1 MHAAIGLAMEM
12 YLFAFVMIVLN
23 VAAFGIGMS
32 NERAAS
38 AGVPACGVTRQQRG
52 ISESPGLAALQLRG

>member
-1 MHAAIGLAMEM
+1 MHAAIGLAMGM

-32 NERAAS
+32 NGRRTAAEIPVGGTEQHTS
-38 AGVPACGVTRQQRG
+38 
-52 ISESPGLAALQLRG
+52 ISERSAFGASPLRG